1 MTRLAA
7 AATAV
12 LSLLCVAG
20 VASAQAVDPRV
31 AESLRVE
38 WQKVEDRP
46 GIEGYVYND
55 SNYRIGLVRL
65 SILTREAPAQTA
77 TPTLAWV
84 YGNVPARGRWPF
96 RVRVPAAREVVS
108 VSIESFAVIARDAPT
123 ESP

>member
-1 MTRLAA
+1 M
-7 AATAV
+7 
-12 LSLLCVAG
+12 AG
-20 VASAQAVDPRV
+20 VAGAQAVDPRV
-31 AESLRVE
+31 AEALRVE

-65 SILTREAPAQTA
+65 SILAREAPAQTP

-96 RVRVPAAREVVS
+96 RVRLPAAREVVS
-108 VSIESFAVIARDAPT
+108 VSIESFTLIARDAPA